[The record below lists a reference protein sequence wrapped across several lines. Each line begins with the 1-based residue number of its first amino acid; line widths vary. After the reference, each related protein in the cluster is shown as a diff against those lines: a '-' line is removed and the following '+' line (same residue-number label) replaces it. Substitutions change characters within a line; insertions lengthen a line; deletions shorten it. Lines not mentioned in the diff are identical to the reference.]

1 MKTRPHRGLQ
11 DVPTRSSLTSE
22 VHNPHRKYLRVAN
35 LELRRTLCR
44 KVRDAALKRAGE
56 MENQMTQIERE
67 EAQLLAADEAAQNGG
82 ARRPT
87 PTNAARRCP
96 VGALRPTLPSASPAA
111 AGDGQTAQ
119 PRTVTLKY

>member
-22 VHNPHRKYLRVAN
+22 VQNPHRKYLRVAN

-56 MENQMTQIERE
+56 MESQMTQIERE
-67 EAQLLAADEAAQNGG
+67 EAQLLAAGGAVQDGG
-82 ARRPT
+82 ART
-87 PTNAARRCP
+87 A
-96 VGALRPTLPSASPAA
+96 RPTLPSAGSSHP
-111 AGDGQTAQ
+111 AQ
-119 PRTVTLKY
+119 PHGITLKY